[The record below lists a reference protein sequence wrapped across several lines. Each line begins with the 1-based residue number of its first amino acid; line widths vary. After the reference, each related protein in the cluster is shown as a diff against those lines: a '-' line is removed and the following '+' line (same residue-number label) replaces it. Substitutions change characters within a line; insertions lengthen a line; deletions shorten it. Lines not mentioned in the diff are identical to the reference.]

1 MKVKDLIKMLA
12 DFPEDA
18 EVFVSVDF
26 DSALDLD
33 GARVFGK
40 LMSDIN
46 PHHDEVY
53 LLAHADSGLPLSV
66 MKLLISLNEK
76 AEKYDELVAHRED
89 KEL

>member
-12 DFPEDA
+12 DFPEDS

-26 DSALDLD
+26 DSALGLD

-53 LLAHADSGLPLSV
+53 LLAHADSVNFDMPP
-66 MKLLISLNEK
+66 E
-76 AEKYDELVAHRED
+76 DEVNKGIDRF
-89 KEL
+89 KKRSRKGG